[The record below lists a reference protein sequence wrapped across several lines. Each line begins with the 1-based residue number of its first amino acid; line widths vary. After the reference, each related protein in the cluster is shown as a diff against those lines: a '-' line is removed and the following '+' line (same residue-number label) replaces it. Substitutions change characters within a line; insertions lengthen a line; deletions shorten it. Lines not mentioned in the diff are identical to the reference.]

1 MYDKSK
7 YILQIRCLNH
17 KDLSEYL
24 KNKLLSIDPEDITHI
39 VFFKKL
45 YVILLN
51 LPCYLTELNMK
62 INESKEHFVNFW
74 SDFSDNNHFYDT
86 RGYIL
91 KNCIKLTNNGYIVSI
106 PVKNGK
112 NITLNIDINE
122 K

>member
-1 MYDKSK
+1 
-7 YILQIRCLNH
+7 
-17 KDLSEYL
+17 
-24 KNKLLSIDPEDITHI
+24 
-39 VFFKKL
+39 
-45 YVILLN
+45 
-51 LPCYLTELNMK
+51 MK

-74 SDFSDNNHFYDT
+74 SDFSDNNYFYDT

-112 NITLNIDINE
+112 NITLNIYINE